1 MKKALIKLTIRFVK
15 FLSNKYLILLAG
27 ILFVISASLD
37 PLNHGFSEHDHD
49 VAEIEC
55 QFCENEVFDTNDL
68 NSKLAKVSF
77 TKLFKIEIKQEFI
90 SFSPKNFHSRAP
102 PRN

>member
-1 MKKALIKLTIRFVK
+1 MK

-55 QFCENEVFDTNDL
+55 QFCENEVFDTNQSK
-68 NSKLAKVSF
+68 SKLAKASYLTV
-77 TKLFKIEIKQEFI
+77 FKIEINQLFI
-90 SFSPKNFHSRAP
+90 SYLPKYSHSRAP
-102 PRN
+102 PKN